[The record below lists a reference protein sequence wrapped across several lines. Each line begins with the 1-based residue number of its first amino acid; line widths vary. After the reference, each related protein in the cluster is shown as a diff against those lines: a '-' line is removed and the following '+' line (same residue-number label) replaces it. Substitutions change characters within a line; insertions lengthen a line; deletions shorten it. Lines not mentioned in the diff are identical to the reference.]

1 MNTSL
6 FFQSDFYRQADEL
19 SAALVRVEAVWADR
33 FEPSW
38 TIFSPSPSLMWQ
50 AIGQSFVDG
59 FAAGVRQAT
68 RLTRVTAEIRMAL
81 YGRRWFQALPRWA
94 QRWLTGRLWIVG
106 RLLAWAHRL
115 AWREDVPAAPGMSR
129 RVFLAQAERIARYT
143 YWTMYDEGDES
154 DGEEE

>member
-38 TIFSPSPSLMWQ
+38 TIFSPSPSLIWQ

-68 RLTRVTAEIRMAL
+68 RLRRVTAEIRKAGGHSVGSQATFGL
-81 YGRRWFQALPRWA
+81 WAGCLPGR
-94 QRWLTGRLWIVG
+94 T
-106 RLLAWAHRL
+106 AWHGGKTCR
-115 AWREDVPAAPGMSR
+115 PR
-129 RVFLAQAERIARYT
+129 RV
-143 YWTMYDEGDES
+143 
-154 DGEEE
+154 